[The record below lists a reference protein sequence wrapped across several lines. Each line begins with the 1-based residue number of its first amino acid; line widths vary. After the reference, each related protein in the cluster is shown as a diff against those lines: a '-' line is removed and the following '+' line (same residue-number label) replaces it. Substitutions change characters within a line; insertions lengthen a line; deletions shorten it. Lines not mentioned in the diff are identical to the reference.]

1 VPAVKTAFRYSSADI
16 QWDSAK
22 DGSASQMVKNIAT
35 VGSIIRVI
43 DAPVTFAHTVV
54 DIYVI
59 GSTAKVADF
68 SVLFERRLFVC

>member
-1 VPAVKTAFRYSSADI
+1 
-16 QWDSAK
+16 
-22 DGSASQMVKNIAT
+22 MVKNIAT

-43 DAPVTFAHTVV
+43 DAPVTFAHTVA
-54 DIYVI
+54 DIWVI